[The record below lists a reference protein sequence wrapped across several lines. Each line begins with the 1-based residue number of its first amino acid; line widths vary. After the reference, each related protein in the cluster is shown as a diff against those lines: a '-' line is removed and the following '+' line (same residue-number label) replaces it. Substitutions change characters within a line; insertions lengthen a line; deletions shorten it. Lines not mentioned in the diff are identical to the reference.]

1 MVRTILKSQSSS
13 SISSQSVVPL
23 ALPIAGPDDGDTG
36 HPTAEVDPPKEV
48 NKPKKEKT
56 KGKKKRKDKK
66 DKGKDVENYQDPT
79 KCYDEYQKKFGVEE
93 EEKTFKCFHIRLGW
107 SDLCKILTLWLL
119 IAGLAL
125 SIQIVEKIFPGS
137 RSKIK
142 DDATSCS
149 LCPAGKSVT
158 NPDHEIVLTDFQ
170 CSAVHPSLESMC
182 FFECPDSLPTPRIY
196 TCGEVEQLAEDAS
209 NNCSDSADS
218 CREFQQADIQ
228 CCH

>member
-1 MVRTILKSQSSS
+1 MVRTILKSRSSG
-13 SISSQSVVPL
+13 SINSQSVVPL

-36 HPTAEVDPPKEV
+36 HPTAELDPPKIIT
-48 NKPKKEKT
+48 KPKKEKT
-56 KGKKKRKDKK
+56 KGKKKRK
-66 DKGKDVENYQDPT
+66 GKDVEKDVEDYQDPT
-79 KCYDEYQKKFGVEE
+79 KCYDEYQKQFETEEVE
-93 EEKTFKCFHIRLGW
+93 KSFKCFHLRVGW
-107 SDLCKILTLWLL
+107 SDLCKIITLWFL

-125 SIQIVEKIFPGS
+125 SIQIVEKFSSGS

-142 DDATSCS
+142 DEVTTCS
-149 LCPAGKSVT
+149 LCPAGKSMT
-158 NPDHEIVLTDFQ
+158 NPDHEIVLTEFQ

-182 FFECPDSLPTPRIY
+182 FFECPGSLPTPRIY

-218 CREFQQADIQ
+218 CRELQQADIQ